1 MSQPV
6 ADPAPATA
14 PAPASDPATASDPAL
29 AWPVILN
36 RLVARGDLTAAQTA
50 WAMDEV
56 MSGAVSPARLA
67 GFLMGL
73 RAKGETVEELT
84 GLTTAML
91 GHATRIEVP
100 GPCVDLVGTGGDR
113 HHSVN
118 ISTMAAIVVA
128 GTGLRV
134 VKHGN
139 RAATSASGSAD
150 VLEAL
155 GIRLDHEPARVARIA
170 VDAGITFCF
179 ATVFHPAMR
188 HAGVARKDLAVPT
201 AFNFLGP
208 LTNPAQ
214 PHATA
219 VGCADARMAPL
230 MAGVFAERGT
240 SALVFRGDDGLDELA
255 ATGGTAVWEVRD
267 GAVTASH
274 LDAAGEL
281 GLRRIGVADLRG
293 GDAAHNARVA
303 LGVLDGSDR
312 GPVRETVL
320 LNAAAAVVADG
331 TLPGVGSG
339 TLVERL
345 RAGLGLAA
353 RAVDDGGALGALERW
368 REASA

>member
-1 MSQPV
+1 MNQ
-6 ADPAPATA
+6 
-14 PAPASDPATASDPAL
+14 
-29 AWPVILN
+29 
-36 RLVARGDLTAAQTA
+36 LVARQDLSAAQTR

-56 MSGAVSPARLA
+56 MSGVVSPARLA

-73 RAKGETVEELT
+73 RSKGETVDELV
-84 GLTTAML
+84 GLAAAML
-91 GHATRIEVP
+91 EHATRIEVP
-100 GPCVDLVGTGGDR
+100 GRTVDLVGTGGDR
-113 HHSVN
+113 AHTVN

-155 GIRLDHEPARVARIA
+155 GIRLDHAPARVAEIA
-170 VDAGITFCF
+170 AEAGITFCF
-179 ATVFHPAMR
+179 ATVFHPSMR
-188 HAGVARKDLAVPT
+188 HAGVARKEVAVPT

-214 PHATA
+214 PGATA

-255 ATGGTAVWEVRD
+255 ATGGTRVWDVRD
-267 GAVTASH
+267 GAVVEGH
-274 LDAAGEL
+274 IDAAADL
-281 GLRRIGVADLRG
+281 GLRRITVEDLRG
-293 GDAAHNARVA
+293 GDAAHNAGVA
-303 LGVLDGSDR
+303 LAVLDGSDQ

-320 LNAAAAVVADG
+320 LNAAAAIAADG
-331 TLPGVGSG
+331 TLPGTAEG

-345 RAGLGLAA
+345 AAGLEAA
-353 RAVDDGGALGALERW
+353 RRSVDDGGAAATLERW
-368 REASA
+368 KAAAA